1 MYYIYMNTPVGAIT
15 VAEHKEMIRYVLFGE
30 AKIKGQNKKTPLLE
44 RAEKELNEYFEGV
57 RTTFSLPLTFS
68 GTEFQKKVWNALLDI
83 PYGETKSY
91 RDIAEAV
98 ECKKGFRAVGMAN
111 NKNPISIVVP

>member
-1 MYYIYMNTPVGAIT
+1 MNYIYMNTPIGVLTI
-15 VAEHKEMIRYVLFGE
+15 AEYKEMIKYISFGE
-30 AKIKGQNKKTPLLE
+30 AKIKGQNRKTPLLE
-44 RAEKELNEYFEGV
+44 RAERELSEYFNGE
-57 RTTFSLPLTFS
+57 RTSFSLPLTFN
-68 GTEFQKKVWNALLDI
+68 GTEFQKKVWNALKDI